1 MITPNIIIGK
11 GTANQLTV
19 DTEEIEQEYQRMNLS
34 LVTTPG
40 ATTKILDLLRV
51 EMRYIVT
58 GVISAD
64 DESKILNLFN
74 TKGVFTFEYDGQ
86 DYAGLFE
93 KLNITNSSKVESP
106 FLVVK
111 FTLVRGNNLG
121 SV

>member
-1 MITPNIIIGK
+1 MIIPNLIIGK
-11 GTANQLTV
+11 GTVNQLTV

-40 ATTKILDLLRV
+40 ATTKILDLLRI
-51 EMRYIVT
+51 EMRYIVS
-58 GVISAD
+58 GIISAD
-64 DESKILNLFN
+64 DELKILNLFN
-74 TKGVFTFEYDGQ
+74 TKGVFTFEYDNQ

-111 FTLVRGNNLG
+111 FTLVRGDNLG